1 MLIKLLEIY
10 EEVIHH
16 NKAEGIKNYMI
27 REVVINPD
35 YIITLR
41 NETIIEKYLRDCPSS
56 FEGLQKDQKFTRI
69 SINKGNSGNDIIVLG
84 NLDTIFKMFDMGTKK
99 VIKG

>member
-10 EEVIHH
+10 EDIIHH
-16 NKAEGIKNYMI
+16 NKAEGVKNYMI
-27 REVVINPD
+27 REVVINTD
-35 YIITLR
+35 FIITLR
-41 NETIIEKYLRDCPSS
+41 NETIFEKNIKENPSL

-69 SINKGNSGNDIIVLG
+69 TINRGNVGHDIIILG
-84 NLDTIFKMFDMGTKK
+84 SLDSTMKLLDLGTKK

>member
-10 EEVIHH
+10 EEIVHH
-16 NKAEGIKNYMI
+16 SKAEGNKVYML

-35 YIITLR
+35 YIIALR
-41 NETIIEKYLRDCPSS
+41 NETIIEKYLRDNPSS

-69 SINKGNSGNDIIVLG
+69 SINKGSSGNDIIVLG
-84 NLDTIFKMFDMGTKK
+84 NLDTIFKMFEMGIKK